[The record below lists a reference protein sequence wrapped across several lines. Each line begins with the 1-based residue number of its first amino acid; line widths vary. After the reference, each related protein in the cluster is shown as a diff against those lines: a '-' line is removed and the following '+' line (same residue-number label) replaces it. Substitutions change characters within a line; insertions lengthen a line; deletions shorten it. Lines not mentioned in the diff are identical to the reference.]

1 MSSDQN
7 LCLCAGLIVHFSPC
21 FLQLLRE
28 INRTSRALRFR
39 RQMEPKPYIAA
50 YFRELPAEF
59 TLGDAK
65 MYGDFENKL
74 LLNGQEY
81 VFFVLAVLEI
91 SDNVSVS

>member
-1 MSSDQN
+1 
-7 LCLCAGLIVHFSPC
+7 
-21 FLQLLRE
+21 
-28 INRTSRALRFR
+28 
-39 RQMEPKPYIAA
+39 MEPKPYIAA

-59 TLGDAK
+59 TLGDTK

-91 SDNVSVS
+91 SDNRECPLLSAALMGRIGTQYAVI